1 MFLNDQIVEPC
12 DLLLISLFLR
22 LDCAAAH
29 HHHSQGSLSP
39 TFGCSLCKQEYYL
52 SIVSERL
59 GCTISFSECG
69 GIEIEENWDK
79 VKAIFLPTEKPMT
92 TEAIAPLIATLPLEL
107 RFHLQSS
114 FSRKFLKYF
123 RRMIRHSQPP
133 RSNKPSIK
141 YRCSSLEG
149 ASFELSDFDDGNYA
163 PTSSGNCKQNCRK
176 SKPKSSEMLSTAE
189 LISAV
194 DQIWNCAS
202 RSLDFFQHKSN
213 LRHSDGIF
221 RKRMY
226 FVIQVGKEMAG
237 HLPHLRRSTFP
248 S

>member
-1 MFLNDQIVEPC
+1 MNLLNDQIVEPC

-29 HHHSQGSLSP
+29 HHHSQGSLSL
-39 TFGCSLCKQEYYL
+39 TLGCSFRKAWAF
-52 SIVSERL
+52 
-59 GCTISFSECG
+59 ISFSECG

-123 RRMIRHSQPP
+123 RRMTRRSQPS

-149 ASFELSDFDDGNYA
+149 ASFELTDFDDGNYA
-163 PTSSGNCKQNCRK
+163 PTTSGNGKQNCRK
-176 SKPKSSEMLSTAE
+176 CKPKSSEMLSTAE

-194 DQIWNCAS
+194 GQIWNCAS

-213 LRHSDGIF
+213 LRHNDGIF

-226 FVIQVGKEMAG
+226 FVIQVEKEMAG
-237 HLPHLRRSTFP
+237 HLPHLRRVNIS
-248 S
+248 